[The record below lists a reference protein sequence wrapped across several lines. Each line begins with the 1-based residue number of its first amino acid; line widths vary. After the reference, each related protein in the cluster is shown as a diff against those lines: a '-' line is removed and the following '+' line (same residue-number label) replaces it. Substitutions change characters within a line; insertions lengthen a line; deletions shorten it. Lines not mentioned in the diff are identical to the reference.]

1 MLVTI
6 KELSKY
12 HNIKIEIEQL
22 NDNLKNLDNTS
33 ISSPKLTDIP
43 HGTSS
48 ADSPVENLVIKKSKL
63 ESILEK
69 KKTKL
74 LDEQLK
80 IENFLK
86 TVEDSTIRIIIRARF
101 IDGENWKQI
110 ADKLHFERTT
120 PYNNLKKYLKSRSEN
135 EKE

>member
-1 MLVTI
+1 MTI

-43 HGTSS
+43 HDTSS
-48 ADSPVENLVIKKSKL
+48 TGSPVENLVIKKSKL

-74 LDEQLK
+74 LD
-80 IENFLK
+80 
-86 TVEDSTIRIIIRARF
+86 
-101 IDGENWKQI
+101 
-110 ADKLHFERTT
+110 
-120 PYNNLKKYLKSRSEN
+120 
-135 EKE
+135 